1 MNLNLRGVFPYSVI
15 GHSLKPDVTATDFN
29 QFGNVVR
36 DHLFSTLSRLRLD
49 KGLHNLAFHLKY
61 IHLPTNLPL
70 RSTT

>member
-1 MNLNLRGVFPYSVI
+1 MNLNLCGVFPDPVI
-15 GHSLKPDVTATDFN
+15 CHKFKSDVTPTDFN
-29 QFGNVVR
+29 QFGNVMR
-36 DHLFSTLSRLRLD
+36 DHLFSTLSRLCLN